1 MPRGIIFLIVL
12 LVLVIGGAV
21 LLSSRVKQ
29 QPTHTIEVDVAANA
43 AG

>member
-1 MPRGIIFLIVL
+1 MPKGIIVLIVIL
-12 LVLVIGGAV
+12 ALIVGGAI

-29 QPTHTIEVDVAANA
+29 QPTHTIEANVAANA